1 MGANR
6 GRYFLLTGQTLNAKE
21 AKDIGLISEI
31 LPADKLLERAYEHA
45 DYLMQ
50 RSPLLRRYARTLLTQ
65 ELKQKM
71 HNLLGYGLALE
82 GLAASHRS
90 I

>member
-1 MGANR
+1 MSSR
-6 GRYFLLTGQTLNAKE
+6 GVLLRT
-21 AKDIGLISEI
+21 
-31 LPADKLLERAYEHA
+31 
-45 DYLMQ
+45 
-50 RSPLLRRYARTLLTQ
+50 LRRYARTLLTQ

-82 GLAASHRS
+82 GLAASHKS